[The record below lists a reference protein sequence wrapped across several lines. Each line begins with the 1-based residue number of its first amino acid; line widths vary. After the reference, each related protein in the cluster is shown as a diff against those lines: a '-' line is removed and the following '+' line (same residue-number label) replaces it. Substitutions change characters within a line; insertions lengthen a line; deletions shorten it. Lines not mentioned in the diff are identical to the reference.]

1 MKQPRVRWTDEE
13 RQAIFERLIEVYAE
27 GKRSD
32 PSSILQLA
40 QRVLPIERRRRIYPS
55 MVYKLRPWMD
65 SARVESYTR
74 ARNRK
79 LTEVALT
86 NKVTIADIPSVSVPT
101 ELGVQEL
108 VEKLIDQLANRIT
121 TEVMRRVSEQLSV
134 LQKPYQP
141 SQPVAEVNPVQVAT
155 PQPPKVRRKRVTI
168 IGLKGQQITTVEQKY
183 PDIDFTFMTTEE
195 AQGRNPGE
203 GDWTI
208 VMTKFVNHGTYAKYR
223 HAANLKHCNGGVS
236 DLSTIIQTIRN
247 S

>member
-13 RQAIFERLIEVYAE
+13 RKAVFNRLVEVYSE

-32 PSSILQLA
+32 PSSIFQLA
-40 QRVLPIERRRRIYPS
+40 QRVLPIDRRRKIYPS
-55 MVYKLRPWMD
+55 MLYGLKSWME
-65 SARVESYTR
+65 SARIESYTQ
-74 ARNRK
+74 ARDRK
-79 LTEVALT
+79 LTEVALA
-86 NKVTIADIPSVSVPT
+86 NKVQEPKPDPQNV
-101 ELGVQEL
+101 ELTVEEL
-108 VEKLIDQLANRIT
+108 VEKLFDQLAKRIT
-121 TEVMRRVSEQLSV
+121 AEVMRGVSEQLSV

-141 SQPVAEVNPVQVAT
+141 PQPVAEVNPVQVAT

-208 VMTKFVNHGTYAKYR
+208 VMTKFVNHATYAKYR

-236 DLSTIIQTIRN
+236 DLSAIIQTIRN